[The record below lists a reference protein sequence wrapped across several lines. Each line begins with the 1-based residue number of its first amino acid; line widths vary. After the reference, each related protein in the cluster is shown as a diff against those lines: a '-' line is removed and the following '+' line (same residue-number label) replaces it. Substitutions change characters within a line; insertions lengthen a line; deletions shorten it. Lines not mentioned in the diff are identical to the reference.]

1 MNNAKNN
8 RMNGRSPRRTR
19 LAALVMGVAMSVS
32 ATSVNA
38 GMPVIDYTAI
48 IQAIKS
54 NFQDI
59 AEFAKENTRW
69 INLMKEY
76 TNALVTVQG
85 IINNFGLSPSATLTL
100 VPNDYMVTESCG
112 PRTDMSVTGMFA
124 YFVFDAKGDVKAQQ
138 RQICVNIRMMQNRK
152 YNDSVLFIKETVPLM
167 DSSLKA
173 IEALRQGSKLLGNV
187 TAVDSDSMRTANDL
201 AVQAQAWQARMQS
214 YDAYIE
220 VMEANQKVVAQ
231 AALKGDPSKQLIS
244 DLVKTTAL
252 KTALSVH

>member
-1 MNNAKNN
+1 MNNAMKN
-8 RMNGRSPRRTR
+8 RNGGRTPRRAR
-19 LAALVMGVAMSVS
+19 LAALVMGAVMSIS

-69 INLMKEY
+69 VKLLKEY

-85 IINNFGLSPSATLTL
+85 IINNFGISPSATLTL
-100 VPNDYMVTESCG
+100 VPNDYMVNETCG
-112 PRTDMSVTGMFA
+112 PRTDMTPSGLFA
-124 YFVFDAKGDVKAQQ
+124 YFVFDAKGDFKAQQ

-173 IEALRQGSKLLGNV
+173 IQALRQGSRLLGNM

-201 AVQAQAWQARMQS
+201 AVQAQSWQARMQS

-231 AALKGDPSKQLIS
+231 AALKGDPTKQLIS
-244 DLVKTTAL
+244 DLVKTGAL
-252 KTALSVH
+252 KTALSVN